1 MSLFGGIGTALGGLI
16 GGPAGAAVGGG
27 LGSVVGGLFGG
38 GGDSG
43 DSGDSG
49 GGGGGG
55 YSYDPAAYVQYAS
68 QAAAANSPLTAAMQ
82 GLAILQGSLA
92 GALGQQ
98 GEGISTGQK
107 TVLADAANQ
116 AKTATSAQAS
126 EVARLLSA
134 GTNLQYL
141 LGQGRIQSELL
152 GPQFTAQA
160 GSAALAGENKLMQYL
175 FTTNAQLEG
184 LQEQAKANVAA
195 DQAQTFGDIFQT
207 RANTEG
213 QLALGAQALESGLKL
228 QQAKT
233 LSDLQTIKGQTKARL
248 AEKRYGAG
256 QALAGT
262 LYFA

>member
-1 MSLFGGIGTALGGLI
+1 MSLFGSLGTALGGLV

-43 DSGDSG
+43 GGGGGDS
-49 GGGGGG
+49 GGGG

-160 GSAALAGENKLMQYL
+160 GSAALAGENKLMQDL
-175 FTTNAQLEG
+175 FTTNAQLKG

-262 LYFA
+262 RYFA

>member
-1 MSLFGGIGTALGGLI
+1 MSLFGGLGTALGGLI
-16 GGPAGAAVGGG
+16 GGPAGAAIGGG
-27 LGSVVGGLFGG
+27 LGSAVGGLFGG
-38 GGDSG
+38 GGDS
-43 DSGDSG
+43 
-49 GGGGGG
+49 GGGG

-107 TVLADAANQ
+107 TVLAEAANQ

-160 GSAALAGENKLMQYL
+160 GSAALAGENKLMQDL
-175 FTTNAQLEG
+175 FTTNAQLKG
-184 LQEQAKANVAA
+184 LQEQAKASVAA
-195 DQAQTFGDIFQT
+195 DQVQTFGDVFQT

-262 LYFA
+262 RYFA

>member
-1 MSLFGGIGTALGGLI
+1 MSLFGGLGTALGGII
-16 GGPAGAAVGGG
+16 GGPAGAAIGGG
-27 LGSVVGGLFGG
+27 LGSAAGSLFGG
-38 GGDSG
+38 GS
-43 DSGDSG
+43 SG
-49 GGGGGG
+49 GGGGSESGG
-55 YSYDPAAYVQYAS
+55 YSYDPAAYVQYAT

-160 GSAALAGENKLMQYL
+160 GSAALAGENKLMQDL
-175 FTTNAQLEG
+175 FTTNAQLKS
-184 LQEQAKANVAA
+184 LQEQAKANVAS

-207 RANTEG
+207 RANTQG

-233 LSDLQTIKGQTKARL
+233 LGDLQTIKGQTKAQL
-248 AEKRYGAG
+248 ARQRFGAS

-262 LYFA
+262 RSFA